1 MEILFKKTNKFTNKL
16 IQFYSMKQLFTILFL
31 VASSSLLLAQNI
43 DYESRITR
51 FYGDCNETG
60 NEEYTWKGW
69 ISDNVNTAET
79 YSGCVTRD
87 NNGAVSQFGNYA
99 IRNRYNVTSTQLRTR
114 LDCWE
119 DDTGP
124 RCDFN
129 TSFFNDDDC
138 RTQQT
143 CTYNF
148 TTPLEYQ
155 WTSNAPTC
163 GSGNMNLRSL
173 YQYRYATTTIPAAV
187 DNSTFGFTTG
197 GTRPFWG
204 SRGAWATNGSDC
216 AASGTIT
223 HNQTSSFST
232 TVNCI
237 DQVTFR
243 WNVSSEAN
251 YDYLRFYINGVEQA
265 SISGT
270 PGWATRTFNLD
281 PNINNVLEWRYTKDG
296 SVSSNLDRGFVDQ
309 ITYRNY
315 TIPVAGT
322 SFGNNQWNVSC
333 YNGRSIALNGI
344 TYRGYYVEN
353 NLNIST
359 TAQWASGSTPSNAAS
374 YDGCSVNTDNHTFV
388 HKRQGFPCGVYNLNI
403 TGHDDE
409 ISIFVN
415 GVQVWNFVGC
425 CTNHGTVWTGYLT
438 SSSTI
443 EIRVGEGGGG
453 SNLTMNLVDI
463 TTPVNGGTV
472 AGTQSVC
479 AGGDPTN
486 LSSTA
491 VANGGT
497 LAYTGI
503 NYQWQFSNNN
513 STWSNI
519 GGATAATY
527 NPPSGLTQTRYYR
540 RRIIDACGSTT
551 YSNTTTVTVNPL
563 PNGDLAGAAPICQG
577 SSGSIQFNATAGTGP
592 WDIVYNSNT
601 LNNIATGTNIPVTP
615 GSTTTYTLSSITDN
629 NGCVRTTGLGTAATV
644 VVNTNSTA
652 PTIAAVTGKQ
662 CPNSTITLTAGG
674 GTAGTGS
681 TINWYTGPNGT
692 GTSLGSGNSINVSAN
707 ASTTYY
713 ARRQGTCNTTT
724 DDTEV
729 VEIKDYA
736 YTPTGATVSVGYCTD
751 NAGWNHFYDAND
763 EIIFSI
769 QGNLAG
775 ATTTPIITITNNGAY
790 YQTTVGAVGACVNGW
805 SPGEEF
811 FELPRSWNV
820 NFTGTLNPPYN
831 VRYYFPASEK
841 TALETAAANHITN
854 NSACSYNY
862 KYPNPN
868 GFYWFKN
875 VGATYAAPLY
885 DQPTKLTATTGNVG
899 GINYSEMTGIMSFSG
914 GAGGIALSPDTDLP
928 VEFTSF
934 TGWNDNTVNVL
945 QWITETELNNERFE
959 IERSIDL
966 QDGFTTIGV
975 VNGAGNSSEILT
987 YLFEDTAP
995 MLGINYYRLRQVDFD
1010 GTFAY
1015 SKIIAIDVKG
1025 SKGAQVFFPNPTLD
1039 VVSYQFNTTQ
1049 KEALNISVMDVLGKT
1064 LAETVYQTHLGIN
1077 TTRIS
1082 LEAYP
1087 AGTYLIKVQD
1097 SSGAIIATERIIKK
1111 TP

>member
-1 MEILFKKTNKFTNKL
+1 
-16 IQFYSMKQLFTILFL
+16 MKQLFTILFL
-31 VASSSLLLAQNI
+31 AASSSLLLAQNI
-43 DYESRITR
+43 NYESRITR
-51 FYGDCNETG
+51 FYGSNCG
-60 NEEYTWKGW
+60 NDPGFSTTEEHTWHGYL
-69 ISDNVNTAET
+69 SDNVNTAET
-79 YSGCVTRD
+79 YSGCIQRNT
-87 NNGAVSQFGNYA
+87 NGAVTQNGTYA
-99 IRNRYNVTSTQLRTR
+99 VRNQNNVTATQLRAR
-114 LDCWE
+114 INAYE
-119 DDTGP
+119 DDMGARCSYNTG
-124 RCDFN
+124 FN
-129 TSFFNDDDC
+129 SDDC
-138 RTQQT
+138 RANQT

-155 WTSNAPTC
+155 WTSASPTC
-163 GSGNMNLRSL
+163 GSGDYNMTTF
-173 YQYRYATTTIPAAV
+173 YQYRYTTTTIPAAV
-187 DNSTFGFTTG
+187 ENSTFGFTTG
-197 GTRPFWG
+197 GTRGFWG
-204 SRGAWATNGSDC
+204 SQGSWANVGSDC
-216 AASGTIT
+216 ATSGTIT
-223 HNQTSSFST
+223 HNETSSFST

-243 WNVSSEAN
+243 WNVSSESGW
-251 YDYLRFYINGVEQA
+251 DFLRFYINGVEQA

-322 SFGNNQWNVSC
+322 SFGANQWNVSC
-333 YNGRSIALNGI
+333 YNGRSIALSGI
-344 TYRGYYVEN
+344 TYRGFYVEN

-409 ISIFVN
+409 IIIYVN
-415 GVQVWNFVGC
+415 GTQVWNFNGC

-438 SSSTI
+438 STSTV

-453 SNLTMNLVDI
+453 SNLTMNLVDV
-463 TTPVNGGTV
+463 TPALNGGTV
-472 AGTQSVC
+472 AGTQSIC
-479 AGGDPTN
+479 SGGDPTN
-486 LSSTA
+486 LNSTA
-491 VANGGT
+491 AASGGT

-503 NYQWQFSNNN
+503 SYQWQFSNNN

-519 GGATAATY
+519 GGATGLTY

-551 YSNTTTVTVNPL
+551 YSSTATVTANPL
-563 PNGDLAGAAPICQG
+563 PNGNLAGAAPICAG
-577 SSGSIQFNATAGTGP
+577 TSGNIQFNATAGTGP

-601 LNNIATGTNIPVTP
+601 LNNIATGTSIPVTP

-629 NGCVRTTGLGTAATV
+629 NGCVRTTGLGTATTV

-662 CPNSTITLTAGG
+662 CPNSSLTLMASG

-681 TINWYTGPNGT
+681 SINWYTGPNGS
-692 GTSLGSGNSINVSAN
+692 GTNLGSGNSISVAAN
-707 ASTTYY
+707 ATTTYY
-713 ARRQGTCNTTT
+713 ARRQGTCNTTP

-729 VEIKDYA
+729 VEVKDYA
-736 YTPTGATVSVGYCTD
+736 YTPTGSTVSVGYCTD

-763 EIIFSI
+763 QIIFSLE
-769 QGNLAG
+769 GNLTG
-775 ATTTPIITITNNGAY
+775 ATTTPVVTINNNGSY
-790 YQTTVGAVGACVNGW
+790 YQTTVGAVGSCANGW

-820 NFTGTLNPPYN
+820 DFAGTLNPPYN
-831 VRYYFPASEK
+831 LRYYFPASEK
-841 TALETAAANHITN
+841 TDLETAAANHIAA
-854 NSACSYNY
+854 NSACTYTY

-875 VGATYAAPLY
+875 VGATYVAPLF
-885 DQPTKLTATTGNVG
+885 DQPTQLSATSGSVG
-899 GINYSEMTGIMSFSG
+899 GLNYSEITGVTSFSG
-914 GAGGIALSPDTDLP
+914 GAGAIALSPDRDLP
-928 VEFTSF
+928 VEFTNF
-934 TGWNDNTVNVL
+934 TGWNDNSINVL

-975 VNGAGNSSEILT
+975 VTGAGNSSEVLT
-987 YLFEDTAP
+987 YLFEDATP

-1010 GTFAY
+1010 GSFTY

-1039 VVSYQFNTTQ
+1039 VVSYQFNTAQ
-1049 KEALNISVMDVLGKT
+1049 KEALNITIIDVLGKT
-1064 LAETVYQTHLGIN
+1064 LAETVYQTNLGIN

-1082 LEAYP
+1082 LAEYP